1 MSEPA
6 GISDHISDLLYSF
19 ICIIRDDLALQG
31 HTLPEADKWDFY
43 QFKQENRA
51 TILQSRPLFSIQMQ
65 ILKKKNLIYQLQ
77 SW

>member
-31 HTLPEADKWDFY
+31 HALPEADK
-43 QFKQENRA
+43 
-51 TILQSRPLFSIQMQ
+51 
-65 ILKKKNLIYQLQ
+65 
-77 SW
+77 